1 MEYVLMNLVPNKID
15 TVTKLLQFQDTIS
28 YEAKPWHS
36 DDHMLTR
43 QMTTNSV
50 CQLIYDVSY

>member
-1 MEYVLMNLVPNKID
+1 MRITPNKIGTIAKILQLHD
-15 TVTKLLQFQDTIS
+15 TMP

-36 DDHMLTR
+36 DDHMLIR

-50 CQLIYDVSY
+50 YLLIYDVSIS